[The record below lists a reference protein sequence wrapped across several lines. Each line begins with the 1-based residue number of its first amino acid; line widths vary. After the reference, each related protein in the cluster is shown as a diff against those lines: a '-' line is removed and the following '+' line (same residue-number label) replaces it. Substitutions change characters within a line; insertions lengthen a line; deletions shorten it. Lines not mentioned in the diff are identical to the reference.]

1 MMKMYVKG
9 VGRGGDDE
17 EGKIMRE
24 HGRLNAVLLGGFMC
38 VVDKQKRTIES
49 KRHMVGVAGI
59 NHQHRSI

>member
-1 MMKMYVKG
+1 M
-9 VGRGGDDE
+9 RRDD

-38 VVDKQKRTIES
+38 VVDKQERTIES